1 MWDINSLK
9 EKQKYVK
16 ERLKNC
22 TDNRERELLQLSL
35 VSYSA
40 LLNNSGT
47 FVHTQIPNI
56 IDKLTQ
62 NQFKSKKE
70 IEIGKLEHELFFGN
84 EPYFDEQYLTFLLQ
98 LCNNVASTDFVDIEG
113 LSFEPMEVTY
123 ENLINMSKS
132 FYYQLGDSE
141 IYEMAMKVLNDDT
154 ALNFSAIPRRSMAD
168 CSGLTFNDYIFD
180 KSYCTVTK
188 KNNVFD
194 YQILNHEVMHGV
206 DFYMQKKIPSENYYG
221 FHEFPTYTIDYLFI
235 DYLEKMGLP
244 LEQVQLLRKQKDN
257 YLQELAK
264 ITQMQIK
271 RLLIQQKGY
280 KASIEP
286 SIQDVMEI
294 LNPSIKK
301 QLLEI
306 QSGVMAVGL
315 SEQIKNNNVQGLN
328 NLKQFMKTKI
338 PKTQIPNF
346 ENIGLDY
353 DNLLYYSTCTGSY
366 SNSFENEN
374 KIR

>member
-1 MWDINSLK
+1 MWDISSLK
-9 EKQKYVK
+9 EKQKYVS

-22 TDNRERELLQLSL
+22 SSAKEKELLQLSL

-47 FVHTQIPNI
+47 LMHTQIPNL
-56 IDKLTQ
+56 IDKITQ
-62 NQFKSKKE
+62 NQFKSKKD
-70 IEIGKLEHELFFGN
+70 IEMGRLEQELFCGD
-84 EPYFDEQYLTFLLQ
+84 EPYLDEQYLSFLLQ
-98 LCNNVASTDFVDIEG
+98 LCNNVASTDLVEIDG
-113 LSFEPMEVTY
+113 LSFDTMDITY
-123 ENLINMSKS
+123 ENLINMSKN
-132 FYYQLGDSE
+132 FYYQLGDNE
-141 IYEMAMKVLNDDT
+141 IYTIAMKVLDDDT
-154 ALNFSAIPRRSMAD
+154 ALNFSTIPRTNMVD

-188 KNNVFD
+188 KNNIFD

-206 DFYMQKKIPSENYYG
+206 DFYMQKKVPSENYYG
-221 FHEFPTYTIDYLFI
+221 FHEVPTYTIDYLFI
-235 DYLEKMGLP
+235 DYLEKIGLP
-244 LEQVQLLRKQKDN
+244 LEQIQLLRKQKDN

-280 KASIEP
+280 KASVEP
-286 SIQDVMEI
+286 TIQDIMEI
-294 LNPSIKK
+294 LNPNIRK

-315 SEQIKNNNVQGLN
+315 YEQIKNDNINGLN
-328 NLKQFMKTKI
+328 NLKQFMKTQI

-346 ENIGLDY
+346 ENMGLNY
-353 DNLLYYSTCTGSY
+353 DSLIYYSNCIGSY
-366 SNSFENEN
+366 SNQLENEN
-374 KIR
+374 KTR